1 MEGELKLSVTQISL
15 EDNKTV
21 QLAADGV
28 SRKRYFF
35 TRGEY
40 VGGWAR
46 WELLLT
52 KIKALLYSRV
62 AKRRR
67 EKETKRATD
76 GKDSTWN
83 WNQQFEIWNWAY
95 YLMVNLTYSLQS
107 TRNSIEITWKYNCE
121 KNLYLNLTFLVAV
134 SMWPFAWN
142 TRIKCRPLVGYL
154 IVSFCLFV
162 CNSTCL
168 SICPSALVLAWFS
181 SSLAVCLSVCP
192 SVFVF

>member
-1 MEGELKLSVTQISL
+1 M
-15 EDNKTV
+15 
-21 QLAADGV
+21 
-28 SRKRYFF
+28 
-35 TRGEY
+35 
-40 VGGWAR
+40 
-46 WELLLT
+46 
-52 KIKALLYSRV
+52 
-62 AKRRR
+62 
-67 EKETKRATD
+67 ATD

-121 KNLYLNLTFLVAV
+121 KNLYLNLTFLVAAL
-134 SMWPFAWN
+134 MWLFAWN
-142 TRIKCRPLVGYL
+142 TRIKCRPLVGCL

-181 SSLAVCLSVCP
+181 SFLAVCLSVCP
-192 SVFVF
+192 SVFGFLVCLSDCTFGCLTVCLSLLSVSVYLSSLSSFNFLKFLCI